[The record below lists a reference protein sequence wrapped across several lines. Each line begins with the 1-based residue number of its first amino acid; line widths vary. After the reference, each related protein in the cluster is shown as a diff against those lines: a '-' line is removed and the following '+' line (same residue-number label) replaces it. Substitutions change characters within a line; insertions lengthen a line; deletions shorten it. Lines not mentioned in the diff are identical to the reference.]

1 MTQNLRKKVNDYIN
15 THCTFVC
22 EIPSFR
28 GIEGVLQESE
38 FISHYNVCDI
48 RNFPQVDCHAIEHQS
63 ESIAFEGKSLFETIH
78 KTLRQEAQEVLVF
91 MISDHN
97 HHHKEFIPYSLP
109 LGYAMKGK
117 HLNNSDLRFLVN
129 HCRDKLQE
137 RNIPVLCEVYDGQW
151 QNLCMFSEDG
161 SPLNGLRLIKPS
173 WQRVRKYTKDKCI
186 QEIGLLSKLKA
197 VDLEEIS
204 AHKRLE
210 EGKIKYYNLEI
221 SKTSTH
227 AIEVTSTGGPAFS
240 QPTIQHIK
248 TVTKENYPELW
259 IENEDI
265 LNEDATWEDK
275 KIHTK
280 KVIGLREAEH
290 NLVHLLEYEIVKA
303 LEKEIGEFTKADESE
318 ESVVEK
324 DRTQVLLHL
333 ALTHSDIKLLDEILE
348 DLKEYNTKKWANFSS
363 EQLYPKILT
372 SVVESNK
379 KCTVPELSIIGKVME
394 H

>member
-1 MTQNLRKKVNDYIN
+1 M
-15 THCTFVC
+15 
-22 EIPSFR
+22 
-28 GIEGVLQESE
+28 
-38 FISHYNVCDI
+38 
-48 RNFPQVDCHAIEHQS
+48 
-63 ESIAFEGKSLFETIH
+63 
-78 KTLRQEAQEVLVF
+78 
-91 MISDHN
+91 N
-97 HHHKEFIPYSLP
+97 HS
-109 LGYAMKGK
+109 
-117 HLNNSDLRFLVN
+117 
-129 HCRDKLQE
+129 RDKLQE
-137 RNIPVLCEVYDGQW
+137 RNIPVLFEVYDGQW

-161 SPLNGLRLIKPS
+161 SPLNELRLIKPT

-204 AHKRLE
+204 VHKRLE

-240 QPTIQHIK
+240 QQTIQHIK

-265 LNEDATWEDK
+265 LNEDDTMEDK

-280 KVIGLREAEH
+280 KVIGLRETER
-290 NLVHLLEYEIVKA
+290 NLVHLLDNEIVKA
-303 LEKEIGEFTKADESE
+303 LEEEIGEFTEADESD

-324 DRTQVLLHL
+324 DRTQVLLRL

-348 DLKEYNTKKWANFSS
+348 DLKEYEK
-363 EQLYPKILT
+363 
-372 SVVESNK
+372 V
-379 KCTVPELSIIGKVME
+379 GKLFQ
-394 H
+394 